1 MNTTEQLAVITK
13 KAWFTKNIGLAT
25 RTSRLAADCDSGW
38 RIMAEDEDEKCFD
51 RLEQLE
57 LVPLEKICQLEPAF
71 AEIMEQAEKGLIVTL
86 IVKDYCAIIGL
97 NQKDLENQGILASS
111 LLF

>member
-38 RIMAEDEDEKCFD
+38 RIRNALTGWNSWNWFRWKRF
-51 RLEQLE
+51 
-57 LVPLEKICQLEPAF
+57 V
-71 AEIMEQAEKGLIVTL
+71 
-86 IVKDYCAIIGL
+86 
-97 NQKDLENQGILASS
+97 S
-111 LLF
+111 

>member
-57 LVPLEKICQLEPAF
+57 LVPLEKICQLAPHAGRGRR
-71 AEIMEQAEKGLIVTL
+71 AAGPCGAPRRAQ
-86 IVKDYCAIIGL
+86 DR
-97 NQKDLENQGILASS
+97 
-111 LLF
+111 

>member
-57 LVPLEKICQLEPAF
+57 LVPLEKICQLAS
-71 AEIMEQAEKGLIVTL
+71 VCR
-86 IVKDYCAIIGL
+86 DYGTGRRT
-97 NQKDLENQGILASS
+97 GILSGEWTISAG
-111 LLF
+111 

>member
-57 LVPLEKICQLEPAF
+57 FVPLEKICQLEPAF
-71 AEIMEQAEKGLIVTL
+71 AEIMEQAEEQAFYLVNGQFQLGEL
-86 IVKDYCAIIGL
+86 PEYWAD
-97 NQKDLENQGILASS
+97 
-111 LLF
+111 

>member
-57 LVPLEKICQLEPAF
+57 LVPLERFVVRAKRLRRLWSAGRTGFNLVDGTISA
-71 AEIMEQAEKGLIVTL
+71 G
-86 IVKDYCAIIGL
+86 
-97 NQKDLENQGILASS
+97 
-111 LLF
+111 

>member
-57 LVPLEKICQLEPAF
+57 LVPLEKICQLEPALDR
-71 AEIMEQAEKGLIVTL
+71 KSTR
-86 IVKDYCAIIGL
+86 L
-97 NQKDLENQGILASS
+97 NSS
-111 LLF
+111 HVALSRMPSSA

>member
-51 RLEQLE
+51 RLE
-57 LVPLEKICQLEPAF
+57 
-71 AEIMEQAEKGLIVTL
+71 
-86 IVKDYCAIIGL
+86 
-97 NQKDLENQGILASS
+97 
-111 LLF
+111 

>member
-38 RIMAEDEDEKCFD
+38 RIRAEDEDEKCFD

-71 AEIMEQAEKGLIVTL
+71 AEIMEQAEEQAFYLVDGQFQLGEL
-86 IVKDYCAIIGL
+86 PEYWD
-97 NQKDLENQGILASS
+97 
-111 LLF
+111 

>member
-71 AEIMEQAEKGLIVTL
+71 AEIMEQAEKLMH
-86 IVKDYCAIIGL
+86 C
-97 NQKDLENQGILASS
+97 
-111 LLF
+111 